1 MRLWLIPSCY
11 TTVAVVGGVVL
22 PRVEAAWFPL
32 NLSLSVG
39 SAQAFLSAVSSG
51 MMALTGIVFS
61 IAFVMVQFSAIAY
74 SPRLVVWF
82 ARDHT
87 LFHAMGIFIATFIY
101 SLCTLAWVD
110 RADSGSVPMVS
121 CIIVGAMLAAS
132 TLLFARLVQRLSDL
146 QIGRVLYAV
155 GDRGR
160 EVILDTYAA
169 IPPARTTADAPLAQA
184 RTTQTIQHQ
193 GEPRSVVSLD
203 IAGLVRMAHEVHAT
217 IVMACAVGDTLVEG
231 TDMLHVH
238 GGQARIAET
247 RLRKAVRLGE
257 ERTFDQDPKYS
268 IRILVDIAIKAL
280 SPAINDPTTA
290 VQAIDQ
296 IEDLLRRLSM
306 CNLDTFEASDAEGAV
321 RVVFQMPSWNDYL
334 ALAFDEIRQY
344 GAGSIQVMRRLRS
357 ALADLVDACP
367 PGRAQPVADYLA
379 HLDSSIDRSPLDPQ
393 DRAMAR
399 VEDRQGIGIS
409 RRIDDE
415 AHADDPV
422 RRRSSG
428 A

>member
-11 TTVAVVGGVVL
+11 TAVAVVGGLVL

-32 NLSLSVG
+32 NLAVSVA

-61 IAFVMVQFSAIAY
+61 IAFVMVQFSAVAY

-87 LFHAMGIFIATFIY
+87 LFHALGIFIATFIY

-110 RADSGSVPMVS
+110 RAGSGSVPMVS

-160 EVILDTYAA
+160 EVIRETYAT
-169 IPPARTTADAPLAQA
+169 IPAARGAVDATMPHA
-184 RTTQTIQHQ
+184 RTTQTIPHL

-203 IAGLVRMAHEVHAT
+203 VAGLVRMAHEVHAT
-217 IVMACAVGDTLVEG
+217 IVMVCAVGDTLIEG
-231 TDMLHVH
+231 NDLLHVH
-238 GGQARIAET
+238 GGQARISET
-247 RLRKAVRLGE
+247 RLRKAIRLGE

-268 IRILVDIAIKAL
+268 LRILVDIAIKAL

-296 IEDLLRRLSM
+296 IEDLLRRLSR
-306 CNLDTFEASDAEGAV
+306 CNLDTCEACDTDGTP
-321 RVVFQMPSWNDYL
+321 RVVLQMPSWDDYL
-334 ALAFDEIRQY
+334 SLAFDEIRQF
-344 GAGSIQVMRRLRS
+344 GASSIQVMRRLRS
-357 ALADLVDACP
+357 ALADLAEACP
-367 PGRAQPVADYLA
+367 PERAPPIMSYLA
-379 HLDSSIDRSPLDPQ
+379 HLDSSIDRSALDPQ
-393 DRAMAR
+393 DRALAR
-399 VEDRQGIGIS
+399 IEDRQGIGIS

-415 AHADDPV
+415 EHADDPL

-428 A
+428 S